1 MKIGQGHKGP
11 EDQRVVRPCDTLSI
25 ISWILCKGLG
35 GGFVLYLLLI
45 FDLCTKD
52 PLDLCPH
59 IPRLSQ
65 EADFRGCLSTA
76 FEFLVWASFQYR
88 LVSASRRGYRFLL
101 S

>member
-1 MKIGQGHKGP
+1 MRHTEHHFIDFGQGH
-11 EDQRVVRPCDTLSI
+11 R
-25 ISWILCKGLG
+25 

-52 PLDLCPH
+52 PSDLCPH

-65 EADFRGCLSTA
+65 AVDFRGRLSTA
-76 FEFLVWASFQYR
+76 FEFLVWASSQCR
-88 LVSASRRGYRFLL
+88 VGSANRRGYCFLL

>member
-1 MKIGQGHKGP
+1 MRIGQGHNGP
-11 EDQRVVRPCDTLSI
+11 EDQRVMRPCDTLSI

-45 FDLCTKD
+45 FDLCAED

-65 EADFRGCLSTA
+65 AADFWDCLSAA
-76 FEFLVWASFQYR
+76 FEFLVWASFQCR
-88 LVSASRRGYRFLL
+88 LVSANRRGYCFLL